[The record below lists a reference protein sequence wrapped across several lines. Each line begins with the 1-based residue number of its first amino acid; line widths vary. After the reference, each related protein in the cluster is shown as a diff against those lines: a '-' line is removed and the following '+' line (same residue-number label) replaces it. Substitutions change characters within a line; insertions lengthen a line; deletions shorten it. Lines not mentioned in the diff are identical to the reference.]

1 METIRKNFNGF
12 KQSDLARKDLAACFL
27 IILSLSVFTVNC
39 LAMQTVGEE
48 LMDQPRE
55 LYEENFNNPFG
66 VLEFLHWNHV
76 WNHYKYASCKDIQK
90 AASLMNRA
98 HVGWVRMDFLWSD
111 IEPKENQFDFAKY
124 DAIVDILNSRGIHI
138 LGILNYSADWASS
151 CGKWNCKP
159 KDNKLFVDYAVEVI
173 KRYKGK
179 VKYWEVWN
187 EPDSVTYWK
196 EQDGLKSYSELL
208 KSVYLAAKKAN
219 PDCKILNGGIANG
232 LGSINHLYENGA
244 KDYFDILN
252 IHFFESPLH
261 AGSIHAVENYPK
273 LAYKIMQRNGDG
285 NKKIWITE
293 TGCPGVK
300 PGKSTANWWVGDN
313 PDERQQAAWLKD
325 VYTQLLQDAH
335 VEKVFWAFFR
345 DTKEHWE
352 NGVDYFGLVRWDYSI
367 KPALKAYWD
376 CYRKWKQDQQSW

>member
-1 METIRKNFNGF
+1 MN
-12 KQSDLARKDLAACFL
+12 QARKYFNKVKAGFFHRMNLTACFL
-27 IILSLSVFTVNC
+27 AVFLLNNFS
-39 LAMQTVGEE
+39 ASSMAAQRAGDK
-48 LMDQPRE
+48 LMNKPQD
-55 LYEENFNNPFG
+55 LYQENFSNPFG
-66 VLEFLHWNHV
+66 VLEFLHWNHA
-76 WNHYKYASCKDIQK
+76 WNHHKYSSPKDIEK

-111 IEPKENQFDFAKY
+111 IEPVEGQFDFVKY
-124 DAIVDILNSRGIHI
+124 DAIVDILNVRGIHV

-159 KDNKLFVDYAVEVI
+159 KDDKLFVNYAVEVI

-187 EPDSVTYWK
+187 EPDSVTYWE
-196 EQDGLKSYSELL
+196 EQDGLKVYSELL
-208 KSVYLAAKKAN
+208 KNVYIAAKKID
-219 PDCKILNGGIANG
+219 PDCRILNGGIANG

-325 VYTQLLQDAH
+325 VYTQFLKDPH

-345 DTKEHWE
+345 DTREHWE

-367 KPALKAYWD
+367 KPAFKAYRD
-376 CYRKWKQDQQSW
+376 CYRKWKQGQQAR